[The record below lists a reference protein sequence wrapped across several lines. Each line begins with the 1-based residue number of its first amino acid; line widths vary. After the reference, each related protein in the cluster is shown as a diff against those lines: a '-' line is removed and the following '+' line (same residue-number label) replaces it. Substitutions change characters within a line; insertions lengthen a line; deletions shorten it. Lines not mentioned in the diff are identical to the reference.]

1 MSHSQPRD
9 NRLLA
14 SLPTSAYE
22 SLLPY
27 LEQVNMVG
35 GTPIHACRNGRQ
47 NVYFPTDCIVSVL
60 QLIRDGRSIEVAVIG
75 REGLVGASALMG
87 GYDSFSHAMVQ
98 AKGTAYR
105 LNTDILRKS
114 FHRCEVT
121 QSIVL
126 RYTQSLYIQTA
137 QTAVCNRHHS
147 VLQQFIR
154 RLLLG
159 IDRSPSP
166 TLVMTHESMAA
177 KLGVR
182 RESITE
188 AAGKLHSLNLIS
200 YRRGRITVVDRAK
213 LESLCCECYEV
224 ERRESARL
232 MPS

>member
-1 MSHSQPRD
+1 MSPSQPHD

-14 SLPTSAYE
+14 SLPANSYE
-22 SLLPY
+22 ALLPY
-27 LEQVNMVG
+27 LELVNMVG
-35 GTPIHACRNGRQ
+35 GTPIHACRHGRQ

-87 GYDSFSHAMVQ
+87 GYDSFSHAIVQ

-105 LNTDILRKS
+105 LNTEILRKS
-114 FHRCEVT
+114 FHRCEAT
-121 QSIVL
+121 QAIVL

-159 IDRSPSP
+159 IDRSPSL

-188 AAGKLHSLNLIS
+188 AAGKLHTLGLIS
-200 YRRGRITVVDRAK
+200 YRRGRITVVDRER
-213 LESLCCECYEV
+213 LEALCCECYEV
-224 ERRESARL
+224 ERREAARL